1 MKKILFLLNAFFIF
15 TIIMTFKLDA
25 KSSFFD
31 EGKLLFEKEKFDD
44 SKIFFER
51 DIVFNPKSENSYLFL
66 AKIFNNKED
75 DINEEMNLNNVLLL
89 NPKNEEA
96 LYMLTI
102 LKIKQSNY
110 YEVEELIERF
120 VLVCKNFCSKTNE
133 VKKKF
138 SKLIPENEQKKN

>member
-1 MKKILFLLNAFFIF
+1 
-15 TIIMTFKLDA
+15 
-25 KSSFFD
+25 
-31 EGKLLFEKEKFDD
+31 
-44 SKIFFER
+44 
-51 DIVFNPKSENSYLFL
+51 
-66 AKIFNNKED
+66 
-75 DINEEMNLNNVLLL
+75 MNLNNVLLL

>member
-1 MKKILFLLNAFFIF
+1 
-15 TIIMTFKLDA
+15 MTFKLDA

-44 SKIFFER
+44 SKFFFER
-51 DIVFNPKSENSYLFL
+51 DIVFNPKSENSYLYL

>member
-1 MKKILFLLNAFFIF
+1 MKKILFLLNAFLIF
-15 TIIMTFKLDA
+15 TIIITFKLDA

-133 VKKKF
+133 VKEKF

>member
-1 MKKILFLLNAFFIF
+1 MKKILFLLNAFLIF

-51 DIVFNPKSENSYLFL
+51 DIVFNPKSENSYLYL

>member
-1 MKKILFLLNAFFIF
+1 
-15 TIIMTFKLDA
+15 MTFKLDA

-51 DIVFNPKSENSYLFL
+51 DIVFNPKSENSYLYL

>member
-1 MKKILFLLNAFFIF
+1 
-15 TIIMTFKLDA
+15 MTFKLDA

-138 SKLIPENEQKKN
+138 SKFIPQNEQKKN